1 MQGSFKRLRKYPGC
15 DPPAP
20 LLITLAVLPFLFP
33 GVLGGGCVF
42 SKSFETHR
50 KV

>member
-20 LLITLAVLPFLFP
+20 LLITLAVLPFLSL
-33 GVLGGGCVF
+33 VSLASLAVNA
-42 SKSFETHR
+42 
-50 KV
+50 